1 MRNFGMNVAFENL
14 AEENNFINCP
24 DVNRSGFRRFGPSP
38 MITTLFRK
46 GHKWTS
52 ASNASRLPH
61 YVIATGV
68 NHSPHDWAG
77 TVGNSILDNLSTRYL
92 TDLRNKKA
100 LLVIDQSLEGYQTS
114 WLWDYFHGDCKTHNV
129 DPRSIV
135 YITGNSLAPSQYE
148 QFCISKNITNRLK
161 VIAYEH
167 FNLDVQFI
175 AQQRKTPFTWKT
187 QIQYKKEHPIKTY
200 NCLNKRL
207 RPHRIWFYTE
217 LYQNSL
223 LQDGLVS
230 MNPYKIE
237 PVTFDGQNILN
248 DIKLL
253 EDANKLLPLELYGK
267 SNIEHS
273 DDFYIRRILDQ
284 VYLDSW
290 VSVVSEPIYADADQS
305 VFCSEKIFKSIAS
318 FHPFI
323 IVGGRGSLKR
333 LRELGFKTFDGFID
347 ETYDTLPSDQRF
359 GAIIDTIKKINAIE
373 DKLKWFE
380 SMKDILIHNYELFM
394 KEKRPKAAVELET
407 YYREYFNVR
416 HFFHKL
422 W

>member
-1 MRNFGMNVAFENL
+1 MNVAFENL
-14 AEENNFINCP
+14 AEENNFIDCP
-24 DVNRSGFRRFGPSP
+24 DMNRSGFRRFGPSP

-46 GHKWTS
+46 GHKWVD
-52 ASNASRLPH
+52 ASNTKELPH
-61 YVIATGV
+61 YIIPTGV
-68 NHSPHDWAG
+68 NHSPLDWAG
-77 TVGNSILDNLSTRYL
+77 TTGNSILDNLSPAYL
-92 TDLRNKKA
+92 SDLRNKKS
-100 LLVIDQSLEGYQTS
+100 LLVVDQSHEGYQTP
-114 WLWDYFHGDCKTHNV
+114 WLWDYFHSDCGAHNI

-135 YITGNSLAPSQYE
+135 YVTGNALAPEQYK
-148 QFCISKNITNRLK
+148 QYCISKNISKQLK

-167 FNLDVQFI
+167 FNLDVRFI
-175 AQQRKTPFTWKT
+175 AQQRKIPLTWKA
-187 QIQYKKEHPIKTY
+187 QIKYKKSHPIKTY

-217 LYQNSL
+217 LYKHGL
-223 LQDGLVS
+223 LADGLVS
-230 MNPYKIE
+230 MNPYN
-237 PVTFDGQNILN
+237 PVPIAIDGQTTVT

-253 EDANKLLPLELYGK
+253 EDANKVLPLELYGK

-273 DDFYIRRILDQ
+273 DNFYIRRILDQ

-290 VSVVSEPIYADADQS
+290 ISVVSEPIYADADQS

-333 LRELGFKTFDGFID
+333 LQELGFKTFDGFID
-347 ETYDTLPSDQRF
+347 ETYDTLPSDERF
-359 GAIIDTIKKINAIE
+359 DAIINTLKKVNDIK

-380 SMKDILIHNYELFM
+380 SMKDILVHNYKLLM
-394 KEKRPKAAVELET
+394 KEKKPHAAEELET

-416 HFFHKL
+416 HFFYKL

>member
-1 MRNFGMNVAFENL
+1 MNIIFENL
-14 AEENNFINCP
+14 DAEVNFVDCP
-24 DVNRSGFRRFGPSP
+24 DVNRSGFRRFAPSP
-38 MITTLFRK
+38 MITSLFRK
-46 GHKWTS
+46 GYKWTS
-52 ASNASRLPH
+52 VSNAGRLPH
-61 YVIATGV
+61 YIIATGV
-68 NHSPHDWAG
+68 NHNPNDWAG
-77 TVGNSILDNLSTRYL
+77 AEGNTILDNLSPVYL
-92 TDLRNKKA
+92 TDLQNKKA
-100 LLVIDQSLEGYQTS
+100 LLIIDQSLEGYQTP
-114 WLWDYFHGDCKTHNV
+114 WLWEYFHRDCEKHNV

-135 YITGNSLAPSQYE
+135 YVTGNSLAPDQYS
-148 QFCISKNITNRLK
+148 QFCISKDITKQLK

-167 FNLDVQFI
+167 FNLDVQSI
-175 AQQRKTPFTWKT
+175 AQQRKTPLTWKA
-187 QIQYKKEHPIKTY
+187 QIKYKKEHPIKTY

-217 LYQNSL
+217 LYKHGL

-237 PVTFDGQNILN
+237 PITFDGQHILS

-267 SNIEHS
+267 NNTEHS
-273 DDFYIRRILDQ
+273 DNFYIRRILDQ

-333 LRELGFKTFDGFID
+333 LQDLGFKTFDGFID
-347 ETYDTLPSDQRF
+347 ETYDTLPSSERF
-359 GAIIDTIKKINAIE
+359 GAIINALKKINNIE
-373 DKLKWFE
+373 DKLKWVE
-380 SMKDILIHNYELFM
+380 SMEDILVHNYNLFM
-394 KEKRPKAAVELET
+394 KEKRPEAAVGLET